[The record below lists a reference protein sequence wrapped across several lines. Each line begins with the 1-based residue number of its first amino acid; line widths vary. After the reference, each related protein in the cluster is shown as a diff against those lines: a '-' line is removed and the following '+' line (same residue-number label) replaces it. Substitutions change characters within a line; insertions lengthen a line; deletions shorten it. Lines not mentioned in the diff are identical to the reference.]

1 MGAKRSPLRA
11 IAILSSCGS
20 LTKPPY
26 ITDFPFSS
34 NTGGCL
40 SPEYSF
46 YHVLSELHHLKF
58 MLDDMT
64 WLLLHQSSTP
74 NTAHER
80 VPRCSYVRWLYFSLR
95 SYTLLSRGWN
105 KVQLNAQREKRIM
118 FVFGQLE
125 CHRDTSEQ
133 GKDPFAG
140 DFCYQL
146 TEEKA
151 AEQVALLEDRMIQVE
166 YDSNLF
172 HIPSGYD

>member
-1 MGAKRSPLRA
+1 
-11 IAILSSCGS
+11 
-20 LTKPPY
+20 
-26 ITDFPFSS
+26 
-34 NTGGCL
+34 
-40 SPEYSF
+40 
-46 YHVLSELHHLKF
+46 
-58 MLDDMT
+58 
-64 WLLLHQSSTP
+64 
-74 NTAHER
+74 
-80 VPRCSYVRWLYFSLR
+80 
-95 SYTLLSRGWN
+95 
-105 KVQLNAQREKRIM
+105 M

-166 YDSNLF
+166 DDSNLF